1 LTPVDVLFSKVERRV
16 VSQLALAH
24 EKSLIEKGSAIRLT
38 VENANRES
46 DLMKP
51 GVGSAES
58 IPPVIKLQVVDR
70 GKLKDLKLENDAAR
84 FF

>member
-1 LTPVDVLFSKVERRV
+1 MSMFFFSKVERRV

-24 EKSLIEKGSAIRLT
+24 ERSLIEKGCAIRLT

-46 DLMKP
+46 DLMKL
-51 GVGSAES
+51 GIGSTEGS
-58 IPPVIKLQVVDR
+58 PPVIRLQLVDR
-70 GKLKDLKLENDAAR
+70 GKLRDLKLDSEAAK